1 MSKQGSTVA
10 NQQPDTLDYRDP
22 EWVADRLGL
31 DKNTVYKYLQDG
43 TLPGLQ
49 LGRKWLISERL
60 LASFL
65 DDAARKQTDQRSAR
79 TGGWR
84 KRIHAIDRM
93 TPRTNAALDAA
104 RDAAMDMGHSY
115 IGTEHILAGIV
126 AVPDSLGAQA
136 LADAGAGRE
145 AVEDAVR
152 AAIAPGDAG
161 PGDKITIT
169 PRVDQLMRAAAR
181 EAKSLGHRYIGTEH
195 IVLAMLDLGE
205 GIGSGVLRT
214 LGVTPD
220 AARAAITR
228 RLAEPRG

>member
-1 MSKQGSTVA
+1 
-10 NQQPDTLDYRDP
+10 
-22 EWVADRLGL
+22 
-31 DKNTVYKYLQDG
+31 
-43 TLPGLQ
+43 
-49 LGRKWLISERL
+49 
-60 LASFL
+60 
-65 DDAARKQTDQRSAR
+65 
-79 TGGWR
+79 
-84 KRIHAIDRM
+84 
-93 TPRTNAALDAA
+93 
-104 RDAAMDMGHSY
+104 
-115 IGTEHILAGIV
+115 
-126 AVPDSLGAQA
+126 VPDSLGAQA

-169 PRVDQLMRAAAR
+169 PRVDQLMRTAAR

-205 GIGSGVLRT
+205 GIGFGVLRT

-228 RLAEPRG
+228 RLAKPRR